1 MASHPT
7 ELEQAVSNP
16 NGAKGASFERL
27 IGNHFQ
33 ENWVADSAEFIDRRV
48 KTGAKDKGD
57 LVNVRIG
64 RHRLAVECKNST
76 EHRMNLS
83 GWVKEAHD
91 EAANDGAVV
100 GLVVH
105 KRKGIGAAGR
115 QFVSMELDDL
125 ITLLHAAAGTREGI

>member
-1 MASHPT
+1 MT
-7 ELEQAVSNP
+7 NR
-16 NGAKGASFERL
+16 NGQKGASFERL
-27 IGNHFQ
+27 IANHFS
-33 ENWVADSAEFIDRRV
+33 EHWVADSAEFIDRRV

-64 RHRLAVECKNST
+64 RHKLAVECKNST

-91 EAANDGAVV
+91 EAENDGAIA
-100 GLVVH
+100 GMVVH
-105 KRKGIGAAGR
+105 KRVGKGAAGK

-125 ITLLHAAAGTREGI
+125 ITLLHAAAGGAS